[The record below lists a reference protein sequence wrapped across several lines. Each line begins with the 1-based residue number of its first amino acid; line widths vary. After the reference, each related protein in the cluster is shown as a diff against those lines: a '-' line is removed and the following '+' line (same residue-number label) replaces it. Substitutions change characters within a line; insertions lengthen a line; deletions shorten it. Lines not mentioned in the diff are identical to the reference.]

1 MGTEVDAAG
10 TDGDADAERT
20 PVNLKDLQL
29 GKAGLDIVLE
39 DGDTIYV
46 PKAQIFYV
54 NGYVVHPGSYVLDPG
69 MTVLQAISLAGGLS
83 ERGSDRG
90 MKIVRMNNGRREEI
104 DAKLT
109 DLIQANDTILIR
121 QRFF

>member
-1 MGTEVDAAG
+1 MGKVRPA
-10 TDGDADAERT
+10 
-20 PVNLKDLQL
+20 
-29 GKAGLDIVLE
+29 IVLE

-46 PKAQIFYV
+46 PKAQIFGV
-54 NGYVVHPGSYVLDPG
+54 NGYVLHGGSYVLDAR

-90 MKIVRMNNGRREEI
+90 MKIVRVNNGRREEV
-104 DAKLT
+104 DARLT